1 MNPGLLQHFL
11 LTLRLNFRSKQ
22 AIVYGYLVPVLF
34 LIAFASVFR
43 TDSPLLLPRMGQILT
58 ISILG
63 GACFGL
69 PTALVAERERGV
81 WRRYRLLPV
90 PTGSLVV
97 STLAARLVIVAS
109 AAALQL
115 VLARLAYHT
124 PFPDHPLHVLLAFLM
139 VCLSFLGL
147 GLLVAALAEDV
158 PAVQALGQ
166 CLFLPMIM
174 IGGVAVPLSV
184 LPSWAQVVSGFMP
197 GRYAVAALQAG
208 FDENPGG
215 AGHGFDYLALALIGA
230 AAGAVGLRLFRWE
243 TGRRLAGS
251 ARIWVAASLLSWVA
265 VGLAAGLTGR
275 LNPPPPPPAYKAIGE
290 RLIASIAY
298 DDLPGDNELATPLA
312 PPFTDGGKSAGMDV
326 FASKLKDWVPGQ
338 ADDAGQAVRNLI
350 AVASIADLA
359 EDPREGVIARTVFT
373 YLEANYR
380 TEELRKALAWVA
392 LYPNEGSVVTSA
404 PEFGLPRPLGEDFVR
419 ERSALYAKKFLGR
432 LLGKIKAP

>member
-11 LTLRLNFRSKQ
+11 LTLRLNFRSRQ
-22 AIVYGYLVPVLF
+22 SIVYGYLVPVFF

-115 VLARLAYHT
+115 ALARIAFHT
-124 PFPDHPLHVLLAFLM
+124 PFPAHPLHVLLGFIV

-184 LPSWAQVVSGFMP
+184 LPSWAQIVSGFMP
-197 GRYAVAALQAG
+197 GRYAVAALQSG
-208 FDENPGG
+208 FDGSG
-215 AGHGFDYLALALIGA
+215 AGHAFDYLALLLIGA
-230 AAGAVGLRLFRWE
+230 AAGAAGIRLFRWE
-243 TGRRLAGS
+243 PGRRLGRRAL
-251 ARIWVAASLLSWVA
+251 IWVGASLLPWIA
-265 VGLAAGLTGR
+265 VGLAAGTTGR
-275 LNPPPPPPAYKAIGE
+275 LNPPPAPAAYQAIGD
-290 RLIASIAY
+290 RLIASITY

-312 PPFTDGGKSAGMDV
+312 PPFTDGGRSSGMDV
-326 FASKLKDWVPGQ
+326 FAGKLKDWAPGHV
-338 ADDAGQAVRNLI
+338 DDAGQAVRNLI
-350 AVASIADLA
+350 CVASIADLA

-373 YLEANYR
+373 YLEASYR
-380 TEELRKALAWVA
+380 EEDLRKALAWVA
-392 LYPNEGSVVTSA
+392 LYPNEGTALTMA
-404 PEFGLPRPLGEDFVR
+404 PDLGFVRPVGEDFVR
-419 ERSALYAKKFLGR
+419 ERSALYARKFLGR
-432 LLGKIKAP
+432 LLGRIKAP